1 MNDVSNLS
9 LDLELIRDLTPEEMN
24 GANGGRAA
32 VHGGVAHP
40 DTSPAT
46 PAVATV
52 TITLI
57 IAHGCSPDPEPHIE
71 PEEE

>member
-32 VHGGVAHP
+32 LHGGVAHP
-40 DTSPAT
+40 DTPT

-57 IAHGCSPDPEPHIE
+57 IAHGCSPDPEPHVE